1 MKRGGRDPRR
11 TPDPPPHGTAVT
23 TGFRRVCLVIASL
36 STPLVAQDSSATGHF
51 HVGLTVHDWGI
62 SIGNAPRVNGLRI
75 NIQDA
80 GLERVNGINVT
91 LWKPRDPLSG
101 TVNGLQVGLV
111 PGSQIV
117 SGIALGVGGV
127 VAERRARW
135 VTVGGLGAVSNGD
148 FSGLVVGGLG
158 TVANR
163 DISGI
168 ALGGLGTVA
177 NRRITGIA
185 VAGLGTVA
193 NEDIVGVAIAGLGT
207 VANRDITGVGVAG
220 LGLVANDAVR
230 GLAVGGLGTV
240 ANGSISGIAIGGLA
254 VVTNGRLTGVAIGG
268 LAVVANAAVR
278 GIGIAG
284 YTVDSHALTGVSV
297 SAYNRV
303 RGPQRG
309 LTIGLY
315 NSAYELH
322 GVQVGVLNRAKN
334 NRAPFKILPLVN
346 LHL

>member
-80 GLERVNGINVT
+80 GLERVNGINIT

-168 ALGGLGTVA
+168 ALGGQKG
-177 NRRITGIA
+177 A
-185 VAGLGTVA
+185 V
-193 NEDIVGVAIAGLGT
+193 
-207 VANRDITGVGVAG
+207 DITGEQSGQQRTRSVS
-220 LGLVANDAVR
+220 LVAD
-230 GLAVGGLGTV
+230 
-240 ANGSISGIAIGGLA
+240 
-254 VVTNGRLTGVAIGG
+254 RLD
-268 LAVVANAAVR
+268 R
-278 GIGIAG
+278 
-284 YTVDSHALTGVSV
+284 
-297 SAYNRV
+297 
-303 RGPQRG
+303 
-309 LTIGLY
+309 
-315 NSAYELH
+315 
-322 GVQVGVLNRAKN
+322 
-334 NRAPFKILPLVN
+334 LPLG
-346 LHL
+346 